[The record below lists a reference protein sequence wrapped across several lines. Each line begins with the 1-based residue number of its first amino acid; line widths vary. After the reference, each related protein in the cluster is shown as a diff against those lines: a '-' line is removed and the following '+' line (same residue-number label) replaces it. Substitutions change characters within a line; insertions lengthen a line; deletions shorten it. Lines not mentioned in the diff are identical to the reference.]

1 MAEKYTN
8 KFVFPKTINLLL
20 PLLVLGAIGA
30 ATYVPTV
37 LGLGTSPET
46 TDVGYNPSQPVA
58 YSHALHVGQLGLD
71 CRYCHTTVDKSGF
84 AALPPT
90 QTCMNCH
97 NAVRTNSEKLAPVR
111 DSWKTGKSIPWVEV
125 HDLPDFAYFN
135 HSAHVNKGV
144 SCVSCHARV
153 DHMADEGVYQA
164 KSLSMGW
171 CIDCHRKPEEHL
183 RPKDQVTNL
192 GWTPADLARADAGT
206 ESARVYDA
214 LQKAHPGM
222 KEFTQKE
229 VGELLRGP
237 GDAGGYQI
245 RDRHFM
251 TSCSTCHR

>member
-8 KFVFPKTINLLL
+8 KFVFPKTMNLLL

-37 LGLGTSPET
+37 LGLGVSPET
-46 TDVGYNPSQPVA
+46 TDVGYNPDQPVP

-71 CRYCHTTVDKSGF
+71 CLYCHNTVDKADF

-97 NAVRTNSEKLAPVR
+97 TAVRTNSELLKPVR
-111 DSWKTGKSIPWVEV
+111 DSWRTGESIPWVEV
-125 HDLPDFAYFN
+125 HDLPDFAYFS

-144 SCVSCHARV
+144 GCVSCHGRV
-153 DHMADEGVYQA
+153 DQMANEGVHQV
-164 KSLSMGW
+164 KNLSMGW
-171 CIDCHRKPEEHL
+171 CLDCHRKPEEHL

-192 GWTPADLARADAGT
+192 GWTPAELVQADPGT
-206 ESARVYDA
+206 ESARVYEA
-214 LQKAHPGM
+214 LRTAFPDK
-222 KEFTQKE
+222 KEFDQKD
-229 VGELLRGP
+229 VGAFLRAH
-237 GDAGGYQI
+237 GDKGGYQI